1 MFCAKNA
8 QIKQNHIQHTHI
20 NAIYPFND
28 LIYEHLVDVDALSKL
43 KNLRTNEHHKSTLTF
58 T

>member
-1 MFCAKNA
+1 MQRTSNDM
-8 QIKQNHIQHTHI
+8 HTFAHSSHK

-43 KNLRTNEHHKSTLTF
+43 KNLRTNEHHKSTLTL

>member
-1 MFCAKNA
+1 MDKYNKT
-8 QIKQNHIQHTHI
+8 IHNRRTRTRTNK

-43 KNLRTNEHHKSTLTF
+43 KNLRTNEHHKST
-58 T
+58 